1 VKVPVELNGK
11 LVELECRSDEML
23 LDVLR
28 REAGLTSVRETCRI
42 GVCGACTVLVDD
54 EPISGC
60 LLLAPQAAGKRVT
73 TVDGLP
79 EGDATVRAFAD
90 QHAFQCGYC
99 TPGFVLTARAL
110 LDERPQP
117 EEHEIAEALGGNL
130 CRCGSYKKIVAA
142 VRQAAADRPPT
153 RGESTMKLENAFTV
167 PAPID
172 RAWEVLL
179 DVERIA
185 PCVPGATLKGRDGD
199 AYTGEMKLK
208 LGPMLNTFQGSLE
221 QQEADEAAHRSVMT
235 ASARADRGQGNAA
248 ATITSVLTPE
258 GDATRVSVQTE
269 LNVTGPLAQFGR
281 GVMQDVSAKLMDQFA
296 ACLAAELS
304 GETSATPQAEV
315 LDVGAVGGGAVLK
328 RALPVVVAL
337 AVVAL
342 VWRRLRRS

>member
-1 VKVPVELNGK
+1 MKVPLQLNGTSIE
-11 LVELECRSDEML
+11 VECRADEML
-23 LDVLR
+23 LDVLC
-28 REAGLTSVRETCRI
+28 REGLTSVRETCRI

-60 LLLAPQAAGKRVT
+60 LMLTAQAAGRSVI

-79 EGDATVRAFAD
+79 EGDPTVRAFAD

-99 TPGFVLTARAL
+99 TPGFVLTARRL
-110 LDERPQP
+110 LDENPQP
-117 EEHEIAEALGGNL
+117 DEHEIAEALGGNL
-130 CRCGSYKKIVAA
+130 CRCGSYRKIVAA
-142 VRQAAADRPPT
+142 VQQAADDRPPT
-153 RGESTMKLENAFTV
+153 RGETTMKLENAFTV

-172 RAWEVLL
+172 RAWEALL

-199 AYTGEMKLK
+199 AFTGEMKLK
-208 LGPMLNTFQGSLE
+208 LGPMLNTFQGTLE
-221 QQEADEAAHRSVMT
+221 QQEADASAHRSVMR
-235 ASARADRGQGNAA
+235 ASAKAARGQGNAA

-258 GDATRVSVQTE
+258 GDGTRVTVETD
-269 LNVTGPLAQFGR
+269 LDVTGPLAQFGR

-296 ACLAAELS
+296 ACLAAELAGAPAQQPES
-304 GETSATPQAEV
+304 EV

-328 RALPVVVAL
+328 RVLPAAGLLVL
-337 AVVAL
+337 LAL